1 MQKKKRTN
9 KKHLNLFSIVWFRFM
24 VFNAT
29 LKTHSV
35 ISWLSG
41 LLVEE
46 TTDMSQ
52 FADICYS
59 IMYRVH
65 LAMNGIR
72 TDNFSGDG
80 LFIIVAPFHMWSF
93 C

>member
-1 MQKKKRTN
+1 
-9 KKHLNLFSIVWFRFM
+9 M

-29 LKTHSV
+29 LNTHSV

-52 FADICYS
+52 FADIFFYS

-65 LAMNGIR
+65 LAMNGIQ
-72 TDNFSGDG
+72 TDNFSGDS
-80 LFIIVAPFHMWSF
+80 LFIIVAPFRMWSF